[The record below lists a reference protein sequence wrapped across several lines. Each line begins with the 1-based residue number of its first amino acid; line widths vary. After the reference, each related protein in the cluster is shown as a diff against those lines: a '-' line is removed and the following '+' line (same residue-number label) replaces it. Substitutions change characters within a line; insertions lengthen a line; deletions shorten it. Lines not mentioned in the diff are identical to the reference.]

1 MEGME
6 IEKLKVGTML
16 QDGKTHQRMGK
27 YIIWK
32 WECAECGYDTHATTH
47 QMKSYKIYRCPSC
60 EPLEKKIQK
69 KIEKIG
75 TMILKKTLG
84 NEVDGDPNRYLWV
97 CECGQYEVEATTS
110 QIRQKKYLCP
120 YCSNF
125 KEYGTMKTIKV
136 VGEKYK
142 DKQLIYLWECKC
154 GQYQVEATMKEIKRK
169 VNACPH
175 CTPKEQ
181 IKIGT
186 MIQLKKTGMKN
197 GEKEAIYG
205 WECEC
210 GRFQINATSKGIH
223 RKKNQCPK
231 CLKERLIQK
240 EETVNHFKIIAK
252 TDKHSGSYVVY
263 EWKCEFCEH
272 RIVAT
277 KKQIEFEKYSRHD
290 CKRIQVA

>member
-1 MEGME
+1 
-6 IEKLKVGTML
+6 
-16 QDGKTHQRMGK
+16 
-27 YIIWK
+27 
-32 WECAECGYDTHATTH
+32 
-47 QMKSYKIYRCPSC
+47 
-60 EPLEKKIQK
+60 
-69 KIEKIG
+69 
-75 TMILKKTLG
+75 
-84 NEVDGDPNRYLWV
+84 
-97 CECGQYEVEATTS
+97 
-110 QIRQKKYLCP
+110 
-120 YCSNF
+120 
-125 KEYGTMKTIKV
+125 MKTIKV

-142 DKQLIYLWECKC
+142 DKQLIYLWECRC
-154 GQYQVEATMKEIKRK
+154 RRYQVEATIKEIKRK

-186 MIQLKKTGMKN
+186 MIQIKKTGMKS
-197 GEKEAIYG
+197 EEDEPIYV